1 MYSVFQ
7 TVWHDCGFAW
17 SDMEEWMEQKHV
29 PAMQIIHIEVYR
41 HKFLVMST
49 QGNIFR
55 YLFVFPKTF
64 YIFTVKTMQAH
75 LFRYLFNFA
84 VTFSLIFSHVNSS

>member
-29 PAMQIIHIEVYR
+29 PAMQIIHIEV
-41 HKFLVMST
+41 T
-49 QGNIFR
+49 IFII
-55 YLFVFPKTF
+55 VF
-64 YIFTVKTMQAH
+64 IIV
-75 LFRYLFNFA
+75 
-84 VTFSLIFSHVNSS
+84 ISS